1 MRILRSLLFI
11 SFSPLLFSC
20 GSDGSKEGTTI
31 PADQLAREDASDP
44 FRGLGIRYDGYY
56 KEDAQGVHYLIRF
69 FPSGNAVL
77 INGTPDV
84 AAELPKHLTA
94 DALGDP
100 VLGWYNVPVTVNED
114 SIFFKTYPEKGEISY
129 KGNVPSTAMVR
140 LLRHSHING
149 SRAIKEYIF
158 QPDTTSG
165 K

>member
-1 MRILRSLLFI
+1 MSSQKILVVLSLL
-11 SFSPLLFSC
+11 PLLLSC
-20 GSDGSKEGTTI
+20 GTDDPQGTTTI
-31 PADQLAREDASDP
+31 PADQLVQDDPGDP
-44 FRGLGIRYDGYY
+44 FKRLGIRYDGYY
-56 KEDAQGVHYLIRF
+56 KEETQGVLYLIRF
-69 FPSGNAVL
+69 FPNGNAVL

-84 AAELPKHLTA
+84 AAELPRHLTA
-94 DALGDP
+94 DAVGDP

-129 KGNVPSTAMVR
+129 KGNVPSTSMVR

-158 QPDTTSG
+158 QPDTTSR